1 MSSARDESLPKVKIP
16 FATAEAFLQEYR
28 TNISQGGIFL
38 PTQESFELR
47 GAVRVVL
54 DLEFRGESY
63 DFIGEVV
70 AVIPAPVPGI
80 AIQFESAHAIREK
93 LGPLVNTATQFTLE
107 PVAAPSSATN
117 APDTA
122 PPSTLHRDG
131 SEGADRVIPMRAY
144 RERAQ
149 VAVRIKTKEGKVFT
163 GRTRNLSVSG
173 ALVAPNGPLLAP
185 GEKVELILIHPATAE
200 EYVLPSLVVRHI
212 QSNGVAVAMGLQ
224 FCVEDAKRAAA
235 QDYIFKLQA
244 AEHLRRMSGIRGPI
258 DELGLVTLLQ
268 MFAGFLQKGTLVV
281 TRGEEQARIVFDAGV
296 LKLVRS
302 GGITGIKALARVLT
316 WQEGNFE
323 FHTAVDPLEE
333 EDPQLL
339 NGAILTAV
347 HQLDE
352 IKRFSVSE
360 YPLDALVS
368 VDAKRLAATKKDL
381 DKTEVAVAELAQ
393 AGFKIRGILD
403 VIPELDSEIYGAL
416 ESLTTK
422 ALVRIQR

>member
-1 MSSARDESLPKVKIP
+1 MSSGRDASLPKVKLP

-28 TNISQGGIFL
+28 TNISQGGVFL
-38 PTQESFELR
+38 PTQESFALR
-47 GAVRVVL
+47 GFVRVVL

-63 DFIGEVV
+63 DFVGEVV

-80 AIQFESAHAIREK
+80 AIQFESAQRIREK
-93 LGPLVNTATQFTLE
+93 LGAIVNTATQFTLE
-107 PVAAPSSATN
+107 PATPRT
-117 APDTA
+117 ATPGVVDVA
-122 PPSTLHRDG
+122 PPTTQQPDG
-131 SEGADRVIPMRAY
+131 AEAADRVIPMRAY

-149 VAVRIKTKEGKVFT
+149 VAVRIKTQDGKTLT

-173 ALVAPNGPLLAP
+173 ALVAPNGPLVST
-185 GEKVELILIHPATAE
+185 GEKIELTLIHPATGE
-200 EYVLPSLVVRHI
+200 KMTFPSLVVRHI
-212 QSNGVAVAMGLQ
+212 QSNGVAIAMGIQ
-224 FCVEDAKRAAA
+224 FCVEGAKRAEA

-268 MFAGFLQKGTLVV
+268 MFAGFLQKGTFVV
-281 TRGEEQARIVFDAGV
+281 TRNEEQARIVFDAGV
-296 LKLVRS
+296 LKLVRY
-302 GGITGIKALARVLT
+302 GGVTGVKALARILT

-323 FHTAVDPLEE
+323 FHTAVDEQEE

-352 IKRFSVSE
+352 IKRFAAAE
-360 YPLDALVS
+360 YPLDAS
-368 VDAKRLAATKKDL
+368 VVADAKRLAAAKAGLSQIETAIL
-381 DKTEVAVAELAQ
+381 ELAQ

-403 VIPELDSEIYGAL
+403 VIPELDSEIYAAL
-416 ESLTTK
+416 ESLIIK
-422 ALVRIQR
+422 RLIQIQR

>member
-1 MSSARDESLPKVKIP
+1 MNSARDESLSKIKIP

-28 TNISQGGIFL
+28 TNISQGGIFF
-38 PTQESFELR
+38 PTQELFELR
-47 GAVRVVL
+47 GIVRVIL

-63 DFIGEVV
+63 DFVGEVV
-70 AVIPAPVPGI
+70 AVLPAPVPGI
-80 AIQFESAHAIREK
+80 AVQFESAQLIREK
-93 LGPLVNTATQFTLE
+93 LGPLVNAATQLTFE
-107 PVAAPSSATN
+107 PAAPRVSAPKAPSAASPTGQRDSSGEPERA
-117 APDTA
+117 
-122 PPSTLHRDG
+122 L
-131 SEGADRVIPMRAY
+131 PMRAY

-149 VAVRIKTKEGKVFT
+149 VAVRIKTKEGKIFT

-173 ALVAPNGPLLAP
+173 ALVAPNGPLIAP
-185 GEKVELILIHPATAE
+185 GEKVELVLIHPTNAE
-200 EYVLPSLVVRHI
+200 EFVLPSLVARHI

-224 FCVEDAKRAAA
+224 FCVEDEKRAAA
-235 QDYIFKLQA
+235 QDYIFELQA
-244 AEHLRRMSGIRGPI
+244 AEHSRRMSGIRGPI

-296 LKLVRS
+296 LKLVRFGS
-302 GGITGIKALARVLT
+302 VTGIKALARVLT
-316 WQEGNFE
+316 WQKGNFE

-352 IKRFSVSE
+352 IKRFSVSD
-360 YPLDALVS
+360 YPLDAPIS
-368 VDAKRLAATKKDL
+368 VDAKRLSAAKKDL

-393 AGFKIRGILD
+393 AGFKLRGILD

-416 ESLTTK
+416 EGLALK
-422 ALVRIQR
+422 ALIHVQR